1 MLTGPPRV
9 VRRPTSCRRGLRRTA
24 WALQFLRG
32 RLTVCGKGLAASI
45 VDSCG
50 SHRGSHRGVT
60 GGSTRV
66 TLRSNTPL
74 RALYGQPRTS
84 NRTSR
89 NEKVV
94 GSIPTGGSTFG
105 QAICRISTSRE
116 TSKSAPARLSPHY
129 LGVLCAVLGVWRRPA
144 RPRRR
149 QRPVPAPTRPRPT
162 RDITGDRLSC
172 LLDPR
177 GPVGTLWTGQR
188 DARGNRGC
196 LPASPAS
203 SLRWERI
210 ARITDRK
217 LAFRVT
223 EVHHASPRSSGI
235 RRRN

>member
-1 MLTGPPRV
+1 VLTGPPRV

-105 QAICRISTSRE
+105 WAIRTISTSRE
-116 TSKSAPARLSPHY
+116 TSKSAPAPLSPHY
-129 LGVLCAVLGVWRRPA
+129 LGVLCAVLGVWRGRE
-144 RPRRR
+144 PRR
-149 QRPVPAPTRPRPT
+149 PSG
-162 RDITGDRLSC
+162 RDLRSQHRIDPGQD
-172 LLDPR
+172 LLW
-177 GPVGTLWTGQR
+177 G
-188 DARGNRGC
+188 
-196 LPASPAS
+196 
-203 SLRWERI
+203 LRWMRCSSC
-210 ARITDRK
+210 RLGR
-217 LAFRVT
+217 
-223 EVHHASPRSSGI
+223 SPL
-235 RRRN
+235 